1 MTMDDMTRA
10 DMLAR
15 LRHWNDRLMG
25 LNAEPLV
32 ANYEA
37 EEMTD
42 RQLARVLN
50 ATLDHLV
57 DILQAARH

>member
-1 MTMDDMTRA
+1 MSIEDMSRA
-10 DMLAR
+10 DMLGR
-15 LRHWNDRLMG
+15 LRHWNERLMG
-25 LNAEPLV
+25 LDAEPLIS
-32 ANYEA
+32 NYEA
-37 EEMTD
+37 EEMSD